1 MNNEDRINYYL
12 NHNKKF
18 EINYNT
24 VNVFHANHEIIK
36 FNIDD
41 KNIDFSCIDEVLYN
55 LYLKYLVD
63 HLKES
68 KFKGGINIILG
79 DNAQKRNEFN
89 FLKTRNILDNK
100 SILLKC
106 FNYDRHWK
114 FNETSI
120 SKDDIPFKFKNNKA
134 IWRGRTTGFKDR
146 PANRFDLVEKFFGN
160 KNIDVAFTRIVQGH
174 DKYKKYLKR
183 EVKKR
188 DLLRYKIII
197 MIEGNDKASGLNWAL
212 LSNSVVMMPKPTIC
226 SWLMEDKLVPGEHYI
241 LIKDDFSDL
250 IDKYKWAMS
259 NLRKCQEIN
268 KNAKTYMRQ
277 FMNQK
282 NEDFIEKEVIRT
294 YFENII

>member
-1 MNNEDRINYYL
+1 MKNEDRINYYL
-12 NHNKKF
+12 NYNKKF
-18 EINYNT
+18 KISNDT
-24 VNVFHANHEIIK
+24 INVFHANKEIIK
-36 FNIDD
+36 FDIDD

-55 LYLKYLVD
+55 LYLKYLIN

-68 KFKGGINIILG
+68 KFKGGMNIICG
-79 DNAQKRNEFN
+79 DNAQNRDEIS
-89 FLKTRNILDNK
+89 FLKTRTILDKK

-114 FNETSI
+114 FNEESI
-120 SKDDIPFKFKNNKA
+120 KKDDISFIKKYNKA
-134 IWRGRTTGFKDR
+134 IWRGRTTGFKNR

-160 KNIDVAFTRIVQGH
+160 KYIDVAFTRIVQ
-174 DKYKKYLKR
+174 DKDEYKEYLKEEIKKKDLLKYKFL
-183 EVKKR
+183 
-188 DLLRYKIII
+188 I

-212 LSNSVVMMPKPTIC
+212 LSNSVVIMPKPTIC

-268 KNAKTYMRQ
+268 KNAKSYMRQ

-282 NEDFIEKEVIRT
+282 NEDFIEKEVIRK
-294 YFENII
+294 YFS